1 MKRIIYFTIA
11 ILFGASLVGC
21 TSWERQ
27 SFQALSAAQAVLN
40 QAQTDYTA
48 GCPAAVATDPC
59 IPRSQTAFTVI
70 TKAKAADVLAV
81 NAMVEYEQVK
91 ATSGSG
97 TALNAAQIAAANA
110 LAQLPSDLTAVKAL
124 YQTGGK

>member
-1 MKRIIYFTIA
+1 MKRIVYLTIA
-11 ILFGASLVGC
+11 ILFGACIVGC

-40 QAQTDYTA
+40 QAQADYTT
-48 GCPAAVATDPC
+48 GCPAAVPADPC
-59 IPRSQTAFTVI
+59 IPRNQTAFAVI

-91 ATSGSG
+91 AASG
-97 TALNAAQIAAANA
+97 TTSALNAAQIAAANA
-110 LAQLPSDLTAVKAL
+110 LAQLPADLTAVKAL

>member
-1 MKRIIYFTIA
+1 MKRITYLAIA
-11 ILFGASLVGC
+11 LLLGACLVGC

-40 QAQTDYTA
+40 QAQADYTA
-48 GCPAAVATDPC
+48 GCPAAVPADPC
-59 IPRSQTAFTVI
+59 IPRSQAAFNVI

-81 NAMVEYEQVK
+81 NAMVEYEKVK
-91 ATSGSG
+91 AASGRGS
-97 TALNAAQIAAANA
+97 ALNAAQIAAANA
-110 LAQLPSDLTAVKAL
+110 LAQLPADLTAVKAL

>member
-1 MKRIIYFTIA
+1 MKRITYLTIA
-11 ILFGASLVGC
+11 LLLGACIVGC

-48 GCPAAVATDPC
+48 GCPAAVPTDPC
-59 IPRSQTAFTVI
+59 IPRNQAAFTVI

-91 ATSGSG
+91 AASGSSS
-97 TALNAAQIAAANA
+97 ALNTAQIAAANA
-110 LAQLPSDLTAVKAL
+110 LAQLPADLTAVKAL
-124 YQTGGK
+124 YQTGVK